1 ISPRLAPLMRREWSE
16 SCVWVCRP
24 MSYKTRSGG
33 YNRFLMMT
41 RISAWSP
48 GELVEIESYSARLA
62 MSGAGAMQLCHKQAF
77 DAVPFDLKL
86 GAASGL
92 EVLRDLRSQCPDL
105 PVIVVTAH
113 GSLESAAAAE
123 REKAFGYIGKP
134 FPSADLIAVL
144 RRALEWRAG

>member
-1 ISPRLAPLMRREWSE
+1 
-16 SCVWVCRP
+16 

-62 MSGAGAMQLCHKQAF
+62 MSGAGAMQLCHKQPF
-77 DAVPFDLKL
+77 DAVPLDLKL

-92 EVLRDLRSQCPDL
+92 DVLRDLRSQ
-105 PVIVVTAH
+105 
-113 GSLESAAAAE
+113 
-123 REKAFGYIGKP
+123 
-134 FPSADLIAVL
+134 
-144 RRALEWRAG
+144 